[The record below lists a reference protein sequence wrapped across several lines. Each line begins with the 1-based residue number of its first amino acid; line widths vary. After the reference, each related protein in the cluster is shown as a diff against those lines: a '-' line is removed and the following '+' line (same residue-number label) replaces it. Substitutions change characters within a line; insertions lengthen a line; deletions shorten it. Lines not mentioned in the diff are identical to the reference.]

1 MNFTREPIVETVIT
15 PKEGFKLS
23 IRNSRG
29 SNLEEYSVDAVE
41 VVSFGNSY
49 FFRNR
54 EKPKAFILPLS
65 EYEVLETK
73 ETRTILKTTQVE
85 KSIKIGE
92 QSKATTRTQEKKTS
106 SKKEPKKTQRKRAV
120 KIKKEEDNT
129 QSAEPE
135 KEPSKDEGEPQTSNR
150 RTLLPPPTSLISE
163 QINRYKD
170 YLIAQEPGLEKE
182 IPLEKEDTAKKV
194 DLPPKEEEIS
204 YGEPESKDDEGKKL
218 EEAEK
223 VVDISP
229 SLPQGT
235 EE

>member
-65 EYEVLETK
+65 EYEVLETR

-106 SKKEPKKTQRKRAV
+106 SKNISFYVSRTDFKGPFQGVFRAC
-120 KIKKEEDNT
+120 
-129 QSAEPE
+129 
-135 KEPSKDEGEPQTSNR
+135 PSR
-150 RTLLPPPTSLISE
+150 
-163 QINRYKD
+163 
-170 YLIAQEPGLEKE
+170 
-182 IPLEKEDTAKKV
+182 V
-194 DLPPKEEEIS
+194 PPK
-204 YGEPESKDDEGKKL
+204 GALESW
-218 EEAEK
+218 
-223 VVDISP
+223 
-229 SLPQGT
+229 Q
-235 EE
+235 

>member
-15 PKEGFKLS
+15 PKEGFKLT

-73 ETRTILKTTQVE
+73 ETRTILKTPQVE
-85 KSIKIGE
+85 KSIKIGD
-92 QSKATTRTQEKKTS
+92 QSKAEKRTQEKKS
-106 SKKEPKKTQRKRAV
+106 LSKKEPKKIQRKRV
-120 KIKKEEDNT
+120 GKPKIEEALPKKE
-129 QSAEPE
+129 PLKGE
-135 KEPSKDEGEPQTSNR
+135 KAPVSSPRK
-150 RTLLPPPTSLISE
+150 TLLPPPTSLISE

-170 YLIAQEPGLEKE
+170 YLIAQEPALEKE
-182 IPLEKEDTAKKV
+182 ACLEEKDTGKKV
-194 DLPPKEEEIS
+194 HLSTKEEEIS
-204 YGEPESKDDEGKKL
+204 YGEKESEHDIDKKL

-223 VVDISP
+223 IVDISSSTP
-229 SLPQGT
+229 KGI
-235 EE
+235 EK